1 MVTRVF
7 GSPAS
12 TVIGATWYDRRND
25 THNLRFAAGRSCSR
39 SVPMQ
44 TQDRVQE
51 RDRRERCIGVLPRR
65 TRRRRQRRGPSPCLA
80 FSLPVAPRAWWR
92 AARSGRAAN
101 SSTSRTGGVQLGNL
115 SLALPDSGIQPG
127 SPIRRPTPSGSR
139 AGSRHPAAGLPAE
152 NGDSRNRCLT
162 ASAVSRI
169 SAGYGNWKT
178 FWKFR
183 SARLLCDGSPHAS
196 DGEPPHARGLDL
208 RWQTN
213 GGVLT
218 RRCTEVPTSRTNE
231 PGSRRSTSPRP
242 AAQFT
247 LARCR
252 FAVSRAFGEFRCGSV
267 NAPGG
272 QWDLEPEPSHSEG
285 HRERSRARG
294 HQAHRRG
301 LGCCRPHPDRW
312 SS

>member
-7 GSPAS
+7 GGPAS
-12 TVIGATWYDRRND
+12 TVIGVTWYDRRND

-44 TQDRVQE
+44 TQDRVRE

-152 NGDSRNRCLT
+152 NGDSRKRCLPRVP
-162 ASAVSRI
+162 SLGR
-169 SAGYGNWKT
+169 
-178 FWKFR
+178 
-183 SARLLCDGSPHAS
+183 RL
-196 DGEPPHARGLDL
+196 R
-208 RWQTN
+208 
-213 GGVLT
+213 
-218 RRCTEVPTSRTNE
+218 
-231 PGSRRSTSPRP
+231 
-242 AAQFT
+242 
-247 LARCR
+247 
-252 FAVSRAFGEFRCGSV
+252 
-267 NAPGG
+267 
-272 QWDLEPEPSHSEG
+272 
-285 HRERSRARG
+285 
-294 HQAHRRG
+294 
-301 LGCCRPHPDRW
+301 
-312 SS
+312 